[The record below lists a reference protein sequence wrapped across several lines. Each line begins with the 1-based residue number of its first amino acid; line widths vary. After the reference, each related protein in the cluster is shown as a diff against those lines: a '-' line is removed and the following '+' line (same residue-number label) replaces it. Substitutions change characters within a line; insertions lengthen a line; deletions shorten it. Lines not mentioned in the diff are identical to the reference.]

1 MPDRRLC
8 VPVEMDSSKEYY
20 YRHLKNCAPYSSAV
34 GVKRAASVT
43 PPDDKEWQAVMS
55 FYDILHAL
63 CYNLLYMYLQ
73 LPV

>member
-1 MPDRRLC
+1 MRSGC
-8 VPVEMDSSKEYY
+8 SGFIKEEYY
-20 YRHLKNCAPYSSAV
+20 YRHRKNCVPYLNAV

-63 CYNLLYMYLQ
+63 CYS
-73 LPV
+73 